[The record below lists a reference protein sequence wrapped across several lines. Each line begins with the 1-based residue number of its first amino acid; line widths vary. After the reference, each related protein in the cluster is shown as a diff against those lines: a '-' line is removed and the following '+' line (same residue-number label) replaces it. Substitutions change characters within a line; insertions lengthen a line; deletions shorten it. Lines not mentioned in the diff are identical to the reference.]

1 MVAEMARRI
10 RRLFSGEEQSTAA
23 VVSEDLLKGGVQQ
36 ANITGEHIG
45 HVYSS
50 LKRLASAPDFT
61 SVDEI
66 LPNRGEVPIDTQCPV
81 CGVIVE
87 TREHPAIDRVVNN
100 FVDNVQVPIQI
111 FHGNSNL
118 EFIMSTSIA
127 KLARDGRVH
136 LTRLATDDLAATGY
150 NALFLSQ
157 RFWDSVIGR
166 KKILI
171 FQTDTISCKH
181 SDYTLGDFASYDY
194 IGSKWRRQRPVGLI
208 IDGGSGGL
216 SLRDWEKTHECL
228 SRFPPQHWCGGED
241 GYFAFH
247 IELMGGK
254 VGRGNECAK
263 FSTESEFLFKSW
275 GGHKISCLSKKAQAA
290 FLDYCQDARVLLVD
304 HTRQAVEEMPDNQY
318 PRRL

>member
-1 MVAEMARRI
+1 MVAEIASFIKR
-10 RRLFSGEEQSTAA
+10 FFDGENPSTAT
-23 VVSEDLLKGGVQQ
+23 VVSGDLLKEGVLR
-36 ANITGEHIG
+36 ANITGEHIR

-50 LKRLASAPDFT
+50 LKRLSSAPDFT
-61 SVDEI
+61 SLDEM
-66 LPNRGEVPIDTQCPV
+66 LPSRSEVPIDTVCPIW
-81 CGVIVE
+81 GVIVE
-87 TREHPAIDRVVNN
+87 TREHPALDRVVNN
-100 FVDNVQVPIQI
+100 FLDNVQIPIQI
-111 FHGNSNL
+111 FHGNKNL

-136 LTRLATDDLAATGY
+136 LTRLATDDLGAAKY
-150 NALFLSQ
+150 NALLLSQ

-166 KKILI
+166 KKVLI
-171 FQTDTISCKH
+171 FQTDAVSCKH

-241 GYFAFH
+241 GYFGFH

-275 GGHKISCLSKKAQAA
+275 GGHQISRLSRKAQAA
-290 FLDYCQDARVLLVD
+290 FLDYCQDAEVTLVD
-304 HTRQAVEEMPDNQY
+304 RARQ
-318 PRRL
+318 L